1 MRKFLAQSWLVLLL
15 GTGFSV
21 ALAGAQAGFG
31 PRIRENER
39 QALES
44 AVYEVVPDAA
54 RFEEIDVSGRKVF
67 KCVKESGDLCGWAV
81 PASGFGFQ
89 DEIRLVVGLSPDGN
103 TVTGIKVLLQK
114 ETPGLGNKIEEQE
127 WRDQFV
133 GLDASRPGTMLKS
146 EPKDK
151 AHEVQAVTGATITS
165 VSVMS
170 IVNGVLADVR
180 PRLPNAKPSPNG
192 AAAQER

>member
-1 MRKFLAQSWLVLLL
+1 MRQFLAQSWLVLLL

-31 PRIRENER
+31 PRIRMNER

-44 AVYEVVPDAA
+44 AVYEVVPGATH
-54 RFEEIDVSGRKVF
+54 FEEMDVDGRRVF
-67 KCVKESGDLCGWAV
+67 KCVDDAEALCGWAL

-89 DEIRLVVGLSPDGN
+89 DEIKLVVGLSPDRN
-103 TVTGIKVLLQK
+103 TITGIKVLSQK
-114 ETPGLGNKIEEQE
+114 ETPGLGNKIEDKE
-127 WRDQFV
+127 WRDQFT
-133 GLDASRPGTMLKS
+133 GMDATRAGTMLKHA
-146 EPKDK
+146 PQDK

-165 VSVMS
+165 VSVMR

-180 PRLPNAKPSPNG
+180 PRLPDSKPSG
-192 AAAQER
+192 DRAAAKE